1 MSEFLAKNCARRGY
15 TEVFCTAISDELARL
30 NGKLDYEIKIQKED
44 DEEFDDFSDLDGVKD
59 TPEQLNERLARQ
71 GLDGLLKKASEV
83 ASATKK
89 DKSFAEEKLPEINL
103 DEE

>member
-1 MSEFLAKNCARRGY
+1 
-15 TEVFCTAISDELARL
+15 
-30 NGKLDYEIKIQKED
+30 
-44 DEEFDDFSDLDGVKD
+44 
-59 TPEQLNERLARQ
+59 LARQ

-83 ASATKK
+83 ASAAKK